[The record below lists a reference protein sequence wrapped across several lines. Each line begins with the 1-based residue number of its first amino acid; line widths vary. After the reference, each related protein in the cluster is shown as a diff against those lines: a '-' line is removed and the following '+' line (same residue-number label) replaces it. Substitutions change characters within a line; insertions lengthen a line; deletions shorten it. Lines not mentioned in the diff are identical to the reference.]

1 MSSVSYM
8 PFNAPN
14 NDTAKYTAFGKV
26 GEVFRAFLK
35 LGLTSF
41 GGTIAHLGYFRDE
54 LALRRKWIDEAEL
67 RRHARIS
74 QIRYWR
80 ARHRNFRLCR
90 ASPPSFELLAEFSVL
105 LDPLLHP
112 IQTEADAEH
121 IGQFREMLLD
131 FVARSRAPGTRD
143 VGLAYWVHGT

>member
-14 NDTAKYTAFGKV
+14 NDTTKYTAFGKV

-41 GGTIAHLGYFRDE
+41 GGPIAHLGYFRDE

-80 ARHRNFRLCR
+80 ARHRNSHRNSA
-90 ASPPSFELLAEFSVL
+90 ASAGPPSGRLVL
-105 LDPLLHP
+105 VQRVSKQLTVT
-112 IQTEADAEH
+112 Q
-121 IGQFREMLLD
+121 
-131 FVARSRAPGTRD
+131 
-143 VGLAYWVHGT
+143 